1 MVLIRLGLNIILLWF
16 KSLRERDIIKICY
29 LFYNEGM
36 SQIEIGAKMEMSR
49 WKVGRVIKDARERGL
64 ITITINHP
72 QVDLTETEIKIA
84 KKFGI
89 KQAIVVGIN
98 EFSGESPLDQI
109 GAAGAQYLASIIHRY
124 RILGVT
130 WGLTMSHVAKK
141 LPKIETT
148 RLELAQIGGGI
159 GTIEGTDNPAL
170 TTMLGE
176 KMSANAHVIQ
186 APIIVRNKSIR
197 DTLFKENKIQETLK
211 IARKADIVM
220 FGVGLVAAESLLWQS
235 GFLGP
240 KEAATLKKAGAVGA
254 ICGRFFNDLG
264 NQCWQDLADRTIG
277 LGLNELKKI
286 KHKVLIATGKEKLQS
301 ILGALKGNLV
311 DVLIIDQDT
320 AENLLN

>member
-1 MVLIRLGLNIILLWF
+1 
-16 KSLRERDIIKICY
+16 
-29 LFYNEGM
+29 M
-36 SQIEIGAKMEMSR
+36 SQVEIGAKMEMSR

-64 ITITINHP
+64 VTITINHP
-72 QVDLTETEIKIA
+72 QVDLTETEINIA
-84 KKFGI
+84 RKFGI

-130 WGLTMSHVAKK
+130 WGLTMSHVAKN
-141 LPKIETT
+141 LPNVETA

-170 TTMLGE
+170 TTMLGQ

-197 DTLFKENKIQETLK
+197 DTLFKENIIRETLK

-220 FGVGLVAAESLLWQS
+220 FGVGLVTAESPLWQS
-235 GFLGP
+235 GFLGS
-240 KEAATLKKAGAVGA
+240 KEATILKKAGAVGA
-254 ICGRFFNDLG
+254 ICGRFFNEQG

-277 LGLNELKKI
+277 LRLNELKKI
-286 KHKVLIATGKEKLQS
+286 KHKVLIATGKEKLQG
-301 ILGALKGNLV
+301 ILGALKGDLV
-311 DVLIIDQDT
+311 DVLIVDMET
-320 AENLLN
+320 AQCLLDR

>member
-1 MVLIRLGLNIILLWF
+1 M
-16 KSLRERDIIKICY
+16 RERDIIKICY

-36 SQIEIGAKMEMSR
+36 SQIEIGAKMEMNR
-49 WKVGRVIKDARERGL
+49 WKVGRVIKDARDRGL
-64 ITITINHP
+64 VTITINHP
-72 QVDLTETEIKIA
+72 QIDLTETEIKIA

-130 WGLTMSHVAKK
+130 WGLTMSHVAKN
-141 LPKIETT
+141 LPKIETV

-170 TTMLGE
+170 TTMLGQ
-176 KMSANAHVIQ
+176 KMSADAHVIQ

-197 DTLFKENKIQETLK
+197 DTLFKENKIRETLE
-211 IARKADIVM
+211 IAKKADIVM
-220 FGVGLVAAESLLWQS
+220 FGVGLVGSGSLLWQS
-235 GFLGP
+235 GFLDQ
-240 KEAATLKKAGAVGA
+240 KETTKLKKAGAVGA
-254 ICGRFFNDLG
+254 ICGRFFDDRG
-264 NQCWQDLADRTIG
+264 KQCRQVLADRTIG
-277 LGLNELKKI
+277 LSLNELKKI
-286 KHKVLIATGKEKLQS
+286 KHKILIATGKEKLHG

-311 DVLIIDQDT
+311 DVLIIDLDT
-320 AENLLN
+320 AERLLHG

>member
-1 MVLIRLGLNIILLWF
+1 M
-16 KSLRERDIIKICY
+16 RERDIIKICY
-29 LFYNEGM
+29 LFHNEGM
-36 SQIEIGAKMEMSR
+36 SRIEIGAKMEMSR

-72 QVDLTETEIKIA
+72 QIDLTETEIKIA

-130 WGLTMSHVAKK
+130 WGLTMSHVAKT
-141 LPKIETT
+141 LPKIETV

-170 TTMLGE
+170 TTMLGQ

-197 DTLFKENKIQETLK
+197 DTLFKENKIRETLE
-211 IARKADIVM
+211 IAKKADIVM
-220 FGVGLVAAESLLWQS
+220 FGVGLVGSGSLLWQS

-240 KEAATLKKAGAVGA
+240 KETTILKKAGAVGA
-254 ICGRFFNDLG
+254 ICGRFFNDRG
-264 NQCWQDLADRTIG
+264 KQCWQDLADRTIG
-277 LGLNELKKI
+277 LSLNELKKI
-286 KHKVLIATGKEKLQS
+286 NHKILIATGKQKLQS
-301 ILGALKGNLV
+301 ILGALKGDLV
-311 DVLIIDQDT
+311 DVLIIDLDI
-320 AENLLN
+320 AECLLHS

>member
-1 MVLIRLGLNIILLWF
+1 
-16 KSLRERDIIKICY
+16 
-29 LFYNEGM
+29 M
-36 SQIEIGAKMEMSR
+36 SQVDIGAKMEMSR
-49 WKVGRVIKDARERGL
+49 WKIGRIIKDARERGL
-64 ITITINHP
+64 VTITLNHP
-72 QVDLTETEIKIA
+72 QIDLAETEIKIA

-98 EFSGESPLDQI
+98 EFSGESSLDQI

-141 LPKIETT
+141 LPNIETAQ
-148 RLELAQIGGGI
+148 LELAQIGGGI

-170 TTMLGE
+170 TTMLGQ

-197 DTLFKENKIQETLK
+197 DTLFKENIIRETLK

-240 KEAATLKKAGAVGA
+240 KEATILKKAGAVGA
-254 ICGRFFNDLG
+254 ICGRFFNDHG
-264 NQCWQDLADRTIG
+264 NHNQCWQDLADRTIG
-277 LGLNELKKI
+277 ISLNELKKI
-286 KHKVLIATGKEKLQS
+286 KHKVLIATGKEKLQG
-301 ILGALKGNLV
+301 ILGALKGDLV
-311 DVLIIDQDT
+311 DVLIVDMET
-320 AENLLN
+320 AQSLLNKERP

>member
-1 MVLIRLGLNIILLWF
+1 M
-16 KSLRERDIIKICY
+16 KYLRERDIIKICY
-29 LFYNEGM
+29 LFYNENM
-36 SQIEIGAKMEMSR
+36 SQVEIGAKMEMSR

-64 ITITINHP
+64 VTITLNHP

-98 EFSGESPLDQI
+98 EFSGESSLDQI

-141 LPKIETT
+141 LPHIETT

-170 TTMLGE
+170 TTMLGQ

-197 DTLFKENKIQETLK
+197 DTLFKENIIRETLK
-211 IARKADIVM
+211 IAKKADIVM
-220 FGVGLVAAESLLWQS
+220 FGVGLVTSESLLWQS

-240 KEAATLKKAGAVGA
+240 KEATILKKAGAVGA
-254 ICGRFFNDLG
+254 ICGRFFNDHG

-277 LGLNELKKI
+277 ISLNELKKI
-286 KHKVLIATGKEKLQS
+286 KHKVLIATGKEKLQG
-301 ILGALKGNLV
+301 ILGALKGGLV
-311 DVLIIDQDT
+311 DVLIVDT
-320 AENLLN
+320 ETAQRLLDT

>member
-1 MVLIRLGLNIILLWF
+1 
-16 KSLRERDIIKICY
+16 LRERDIIKICY
-29 LFYNEGM
+29 LFYNENM
-36 SQIEIGAKMEMSR
+36 SQVEIGAKMEMSR

-64 ITITINHP
+64 VTITLNHP

-98 EFSGESPLDQI
+98 EFSGESSLDQI
-109 GAAGAQYLASIIHRY
+109 GAAGAQYLASIIQRF

-141 LPKIETT
+141 LPKIETA

-170 TTMLGE
+170 TTMLGQ

-197 DTLFKENKIQETLK
+197 DTLFKENIIRETLK
-211 IARKADIVM
+211 IAKKADIVM
-220 FGVGLVAAESLLWQS
+220 FGVGLVTSESLLWQS

-240 KEAATLKKAGAVGA
+240 KEATILKKAGAVGA
-254 ICGRFFNDLG
+254 ICGRFFNDHG

-277 LGLNELKKI
+277 ISLNELKKI
-286 KHKVLIATGKEKLQS
+286 KHKVLIATGKEKLQG
-301 ILGALKGNLV
+301 ILGALKGGLV
-311 DVLIIDQDT
+311 DVLIVDT
-320 AENLLN
+320 ETAQRLLDT